1 MTVVKTILNK
11 PAQLALSALGILA
24 VGASVLPMLQT
35 LRGTRAVYPVAQP
48 SGLTFLLQSTEDRV
62 KLDVDLQDNLSASDV
77 AAFNKQYG
85 IDLKDNSTATTG
97 DNLMSE
103 TMTYGQLVNVLA
115 EIKSDPRVE
124 AAEEDITYR
133 LPESEG
139 ITTTTKTS
147 YDISARNI
155 NWNRDKNDNLTKLV
169 ATGNVKVKI
178 YEDIDNQSTKI
189 RTITSLDN
197 VTLDIGDGETS
208 YISSRETEA
217 KNQNRKNNSDPEF
230 IVINETQ
237 HFIVTSKKFS
247 NLGNSPVSIFAD
259 SATVTT
265 ETAPSGSI
273 MLPAGEKMYIR
284 GPHKDKEITPRDDSD
299 PNAAPNDPR
308 YPEQWNFKMVG
319 DQDAWKR
326 TKGKGA
332 IVAVIDTGVT
342 VPGSKKGPIAE
353 DLELTK
359 FVAGYDFV
367 NKDADAYDDHGH
379 GTHVAGTIAQ
389 STNNKIGVAGLA
401 FESSIMPLKVLS
413 KEGSGSSADIA
424 DAIRWAADHGAHVI
438 NMSLGSMYPSTV
450 MEKACDY
457 ARKKNVT
464 IVCAAGNGFGPP
476 VGYPAGFKSC
486 IAVSA
491 VGPDGDIATY
501 SSYGKQVALAAPGG
515 DVLKSGNKADGIL
528 QSTVL
533 EGKPGYYAFN
543 GTSMAS
549 PHVAAAAALLVS
561 QGVKDPAKIQDIL
574 QKTAV
579 SKGNSAD
586 AKEKYGAGILNV
598 GKATARAEGLDGTR
612 MRHFIWP
619 ALAFLLLA
627 IGGMRR
633 SLGLRMAMAGAMG
646 VGFFA
651 PELFAN
657 SVGYDS
663 AWNLLGFSA
672 MAPALATALLWRG
685 RGVKVA
691 AAYALGTAFC
701 LFAGYHNNNLPFTTH
716 TFGATAL
723 PFVFTNIVA
732 GFGLSIAGGLKAL
745 KRL

>member
-1 MTVVKTILNK
+1 MITLNK
-11 PAQLALSALGILA
+11 STKLALSALGIVA
-24 VGASVLPMLQT
+24 VGASALPMLPI
-35 LRGTRAVYPVAQP
+35 LRGTETTYPNPPTLNLGP
-48 SGLTFLLQSTEDRV
+48 SDAAFYAPV

-85 IDLKDNSTATTG
+85 IELKDNSTATVG

-103 TMTYGQLVNVLA
+103 TMPREQATNVLA
-115 EIKSDPRVE
+115 KMKNDPRVE

-133 LPESEG
+133 LPEGDIKDVEG
-139 ITTTTKTS
+139 
-147 YDISARNI
+147 
-155 NWNRDKNDNLTKLV
+155 
-169 ATGNVKVKI
+169 
-178 YEDIDNQSTKI
+178 STI
-189 RTITSLDN
+189 VEITSDDGQTNQVVNAVGSHVLYHSAK
-197 VTLDIGDGETS
+197 GDVLRFSLGTS
-208 YISSRETEA
+208 MKTV
-217 KNQNRKNNSDPEF
+217 D
-230 IVINETQ
+230 
-237 HFIVTSKKFS
+237 VTSKKGETTQITNPPALIRYNTNS
-247 NLGNSPVSIFAD
+247 IQGEIVHISLGTTQVS
-259 SATVTT
+259 SETV
-265 ETAPSGSI
+265 PSGGI
-273 MLPAGEKMYIR
+273 LLPAAQTMYVR
-284 GPHKDKEITPRDDSD
+284 GPHKDTEIAPTDDS
-299 PNAAPNDPR
+299 NAAPNDPR
-308 YPEQWNFKMVG
+308 YPEQWNFKMIG

-342 VPGSKKGPIAE
+342 VPGSKKGPVAE

-367 NKDADAYDDHGH
+367 NKAAEAYDDHGH

-389 STNNKIGVAGLA
+389 STNNKTGVAGIA
-401 FESSIMPLKVLS
+401 YEASIMPLKVLS

-438 NMSLGSMYPSTV
+438 NMSLGSMYPSAV

-457 ARKKNVT
+457 ARKKGVT

-491 VGPDGDIATY
+491 VGPSGDIATY

-515 DVLKSGNKADGIL
+515 DVIKSGDKKDGIW

-533 EGKPGYYAFN
+533 DGKPGYYSFN

-574 QKTAV
+574 QKSAT

-586 AKEKYGAGILNV
+586 AKEKYGAGILNI
-598 GKATARAEGLDGTR
+598 GKATARAEGLEGTR

-619 ALAFLLLA
+619 ALAVLLLG
-627 IGGMRR
+627 IGGMQR
-633 SLGLRMAMAGAMG
+633 SLRLRLGMAGALG
-646 VGFFA
+646 AGFFA

-657 SVGYDS
+657 SIGYDS
-663 AWNLLGFSA
+663 AWNLLGFSVL
-672 MAPALATALLWRG
+672 APAVATALLWRG
-685 RGVKVA
+685 RGVKIA
-691 AAYALGTAFC
+691 SAYALGTAFC
-701 LFAGYHNNNLPFTTH
+701 LFASYNNNNLPFTTH

-723 PFVFTNIVA
+723 PWAFTNIVA

-745 KRL
+745 KRK